1 MNTKSVLATVMVLA
15 FLSLGQP
22 SRAQTLEQQKAGV
35 VKVTATVDGQR
46 RTGTGFIVRLDQ
58 DTAYILTASHVVE
71 GDNQPGI
78 EFFTR
83 QNVAVPAE
91 TARIEGGDPRGL
103 ALLLVRG
110 KSNLAQGILALPLAE
125 RIRLS
130 GGEEVTAIG
139 FPRGGGAWAVVRA
152 SVVARE
158 GRDLTI
164 GGSLDEGNSGG
175 PLLKDGEVVGVVTG
189 VEGSFGRAA
198 PVTIA
203 RLVLEG
209 WGVRL
214 PTATAERES
223 APAAP
228 PSSRESAPAA
238 PPSSRESAPAAPPSS
253 GLRVAQGSIEILH
266 ARCEKL
272 RAGTSFRVTVN
283 GEAQGPA
290 GAAVRTA
297 LAKDEK
303 VTATPKA
310 SCKEWK
316 ECRRDAGAP
325 EKTRWSMSTIALL
338 PAPTHAVASLVPGAQ
353 GEGQAPYAEARVE
366 LDCLAW

>member
-1 MNTKSVLATVMVLA
+1 MNTKNVLATVTVLT
-15 FLSLGQP
+15 LLPVGQP
-22 SRAQTLEQQKAGV
+22 SHAQTLEQQKAGV
-35 VKVTATVDGQR
+35 VKVTAKVEGQR

-71 GDNQPGI
+71 GDNQPGV

-110 KSNLAQGILALPLAE
+110 KSNLAQGIVALPLAE

-139 FPRGGGAWAVVRA
+139 FPRGGGPWAVVRA
-152 SVVARE
+152 SIVARE

-209 WGVRL
+209 WGVQL
-214 PTATAERES
+214 PAATAEREP
-223 APAAP
+223 APASP
-228 PSSRESAPAA
+228 PSSRESAPAV
-238 PPSSRESAPAAPPSS
+238 PPSS
-253 GLRVAQGSIEILH
+253 GPRVAQGSIEILH

-272 RAGTSFRVTVN
+272 RAGTSFRVTLN

-297 LAKDEK
+297 LASDEK

-353 GEGQAPYAEARVE
+353 GEGQVPYAEARVE